1 MLMKMV
7 HASEN
12 HYSHVPVSMIGK
24 ITMHLLI
31 YPTLNFHNGFPKFID
46 NSSYQIN

>member
-7 HASEN
+7 HASDN

-24 ITMHLLI
+24 ITMHILL
-31 YPTLNFHNGFPKFID
+31 YPKLNSHNGFFYIYNLSSQID
-46 NSSYQIN
+46 Y